1 MISHRVSNLL
11 SDHVTLEVEGMDRLY
26 LNVYQPRL
34 QTPGGVVE
42 FFKHHRGKPVV
53 SSSLMAPMSSA
64 FVKAIE
70 RFAKRNGIDIVRFQ
84 KGQRKD
90 EVTQDRLRDF
100 CETESVLYIG
110 VAQEKFSAFRT
121 SKKYN
126 PDTGTSYPW
135 LYRSTVMCNQY
146 YFYLVDE
153 DFGPLFIKMS
163 SYFPYTMRIC
173 LNGHEYAKR
182 QLDKEGIRYQALDN
196 GFLSSEDP
204 ERLQQILDALDEV
217 KIEALVRKWLARLP
231 HPFDP
236 QDQEAGYDYEISI
249 LQAEFALTQ
258 VFDRPLHGRHFFEEV
273 IRENL
278 DIGRPEQVSL
288 IFSRRVTKRT
298 PATFRTRVITDGVI
312 PSLHVSYKMSKI
324 KQYLKEGRALR
335 TETTVNHTYDFG
347 IGRRLRNL
355 PALRQIGFTANRR
368 LLDVQRLSQDC
379 TIGEDA
385 FARVT
390 HPVVVDGQR
399 GAALKFG
406 DLRVMALFHALCLF
420 GLLPKGFSNA
430 TLRPQVATL
439 IGQPLEAYGP
449 NRMTYDLRR
458 LRLHGLIES
467 RPRSHRYTVTQY
479 GLRVCLFM
487 TKAHARILRPGMSD
501 VVAARSKS
509 THRPLALAMKRVD
522 KAIDSLV
529 EEAKLA
535 A

>member
-298 PATFRTRVITDGVI
+298 PATFRTRVIT
-312 PSLHVSYKMSKI
+312 
-324 KQYLKEGRALR
+324 
-335 TETTVNHTYDFG
+335 
-347 IGRRLRNL
+347 RR
-355 PALRQIGFTANRR
+355 
-368 LLDVQRLSQDC
+368 
-379 TIGEDA
+379 
-385 FARVT
+385 
-390 HPVVVDGQR
+390 
-399 GAALKFG
+399 G
-406 DLRVMALFHALCLF
+406 D
-420 GLLPKGFSNA
+420 
-430 TLRPQVATL
+430 
-439 IGQPLEAYGP
+439 
-449 NRMTYDLRR
+449 
-458 LRLHGLIES
+458 
-467 RPRSHRYTVTQY
+467 
-479 GLRVCLFM
+479 
-487 TKAHARILRPGMSD
+487 
-501 VVAARSKS
+501 
-509 THRPLALAMKRVD
+509 PLAPCELQD
-522 KAIDSLV
+522 V
-529 EEAKLA
+529 EDQAVP
-535 A
+535 

>member
-1 MISHRVSNLL
+1 
-11 SDHVTLEVEGMDRLY
+11 
-26 LNVYQPRL
+26 
-34 QTPGGVVE
+34 
-42 FFKHHRGKPVV
+42 
-53 SSSLMAPMSSA
+53 
-64 FVKAIE
+64 
-70 RFAKRNGIDIVRFQ
+70 
-84 KGQRKD
+84 
-90 EVTQDRLRDF
+90 
-100 CETESVLYIG
+100 
-110 VAQEKFSAFRT
+110 
-121 SKKYN
+121 
-126 PDTGTSYPW
+126 
-135 LYRSTVMCNQY
+135 
-146 YFYLVDE
+146 
-153 DFGPLFIKMS
+153 
-163 SYFPYTMRIC
+163 
-173 LNGHEYAKR
+173 
-182 QLDKEGIRYQALDN
+182 
-196 GFLSSEDP
+196 
-204 ERLQQILDALDEV
+204 
-217 KIEALVRKWLARLP
+217 
-231 HPFDP
+231 
-236 QDQEAGYDYEISI
+236 
-249 LQAEFALTQ
+249 
-258 VFDRPLHGRHFFEEV
+258 
-273 IRENL
+273 
-278 DIGRPEQVSL
+278 
-288 IFSRRVTKRT
+288 
-298 PATFRTRVITDGVI
+298 
-312 PSLHVSYKMSKI
+312 MSKI

-501 VVAARSKS
+501 VVASRSKS